1 MIRITLNGARR
12 KGHTGRVTCGIT
24 PSIRECPPWPRKR
37 WPGD

>member
-24 PSIRECPPWPRKR
+24 PSIRERSARATKEVAR
-37 WPGD
+37 